1 LKECY
6 TYIAFLAY
14 ESFLSD
20 GIATYR
26 LPSVFVTGDIHGE
39 VGFHESPQRHVNLGL
54 LLLLVIDLLA
64 PIRAVESV

>member
-1 LKECY
+1 MKECY

-20 GIATYR
+20 GVATYR
-26 LPSVFVTGDIHGE
+26 LPSVFVTGDIDGE
-39 VGFHESPQRHVNLGL
+39 VSFHEPTQRHVNLGL

-64 PIRAVESV
+64 PVRAVEGV